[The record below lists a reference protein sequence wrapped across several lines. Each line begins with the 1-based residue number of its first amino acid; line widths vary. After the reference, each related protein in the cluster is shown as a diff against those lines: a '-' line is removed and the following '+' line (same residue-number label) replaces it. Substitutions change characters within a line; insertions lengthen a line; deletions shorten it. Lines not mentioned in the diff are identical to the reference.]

1 MSRVRLC
8 ARYGWT
14 LLRSRKN
21 DLPVSNFASP
31 WFKVEGSDAVDDHRG
46 SAAVPVHEHIAF
58 GCDLGHEDMAFM
70 AAALTIGDM
79 VDQEDASFRINFH
92 FAVAEIGDLN
102 GDLTATGAFHDLV
115 YDLLGESVEHD

>member
-14 LLRSRKN
+14 LLRSGKN
-21 DLPVSNFASP
+21 DLPVSHFASP

-46 SAAVPVHEHIAF
+46 SAAVPVHEHITF
-58 GCDLGHEDMAFM
+58 GCDLGYEDMAFM
-70 AAALTIGDM
+70 VAALTIGDV

-102 GDLTATGAFHDLV
+102 GDLTATGSFHDLV
-115 YDLLGESVEHD
+115 HDFLRESVEHD

>member
-31 WFKVEGSDAVDDHRG
+31 WLKVEGSDAIDDHRG

-58 GCDLGHEDMAFM
+58 GRDLGHEDMAFIVT
-70 AAALTIGDM
+70 ASTVGDL
-79 VDQEDASFRINFH
+79 VDQEDASLDRKSTRLNSSHQIISY
-92 FAVAEIGDLN
+92 AVFCLKKKN
-102 GDLTATGAFHDLV
+102 PT
-115 YDLLGESVEHD
+115 